1 MLSRFVRTQL
11 IIFAIASVI
20 GVATMAVVY
29 MQAPTLLSIGRI
41 TVKLQ
46 LPDTGALYRFS
57 NVTVRGVQ
65 LGKVTDVSLTDEGAV
80 ATLSLATAPRV
91 PTDLVAQV
99 KSLSAVGEQYVD
111 LLPRK
116 DSGPYLTDD
125 SMIAAKDVVL
135 PQAVGPML
143 DQVSSLLE
151 SVPKER
157 ISSLLDESFKALDGA
172 DYDLGSLIDSSAK
185 LSADLNSVGDRTRTL
200 VDDSVPLLDGQRQS
214 ANDIRTWT
222 RRLAGFTE
230 QLAQN
235 DPQVRSLLQR
245 GPGTADEVSALLN
258 QLKPTLPVL
267 LANLTSVGQVTM
279 MYRPGIEQLL
289 VLLPP
294 YVAAEQ
300 SLGLPWNN
308 PTGMSLGD
316 FNINI
321 GDPPVCTAGFLPPSS
336 WRSPADTSDIDTP
349 EGLYCK
355 LPQDSPI
362 AVRGARNS
370 PCPGQPGKRAPT
382 AAMCRS
388 DKPFEPL
395 AMHPHALGP
404 YAFDPNLIAQG
415 IPPDDR
421 TNFHENIYG
430 PLEGTPLPAD
440 PGTLPA
446 APVPGASPA
455 EVPPPASAPPP
466 TELPP
471 PAESPSPIEV
481 LPSADVPPAPPI
493 GVTPTGPPPGAVDPA
508 VAPSAFHSS
517 GGPSVAAARYDP
529 DTGRFITAD
538 GQVLRQT
545 NLVTHGAAMS
555 WQQLLPTA

>member
-1 MLSRFVRTQL
+1 MLTRFVRVQL
-11 IIFAIASVI
+11 IVFVIASVI

-65 LGKVTDVSLTDEGAV
+65 LGKVTDVGLTDEGAV
-80 ATLSLATAPRV
+80 ATLSLATSPKV

-116 DSGPYLTDD
+116 DSGPYLTDG

-157 ISSLLDESFKALDGA
+157 ISGLLDESYKALDGA
-172 DYDLGSLIDSSAK
+172 DYDLGSLLDSSAK
-185 LSADLNSVGDRTRTL
+185 LSADLDSVGDRTRTL

-214 ANDIRTWT
+214 ADDIRTWT
-222 RRLAGFTE
+222 RGLAGFTQ

-235 DPQVRSLLQR
+235 DPQVRTLLQR
-245 GPGTADEVSALLN
+245 GPATAQEVSALLN

-279 MYRPGIEQLL
+279 TYLPGIEQLL

-294 YVAAEQ
+294 YIAAEQ

-308 PTGMSLGD
+308 PTGMALGD

-349 EGLYCK
+349 DGLYCK

-370 PCPGQPGKRAPT
+370 PCMDKPGKRAPT
-382 AAMCRS
+382 VAICKS

-395 AMHPHALGP
+395 SMHPHALGP
-404 YAFDPNLIAQG
+404 YAFDPNLVAQG

-421 TNFHENIYG
+421 IDFHENIYG
-430 PLEGTPLPAD
+430 PLDGTPMPAD
-440 PGTLPA
+440 PNA
-446 APVPGASPA
+446 VPPA
-455 EVPPPASAPPP
+455 E
-466 TELPP
+466 PP
-471 PAESPSPIEV
+471 PAEVAPPG
-481 LPSADVPPAPPI
+481 PAP
-493 GVTPTGPPPGAVDPA
+493 GPADPA
-508 VAPSAFHSS
+508 VAPSSFHSS
-517 GGPSVAAARYDP
+517 GGPSVAAAQYDP

-538 GQVLRQT
+538 GQVGRQS
-545 NLVTHGAAMS
+545 NLAPGPATS

>member
-11 IIFAIASVI
+11 IIFAIASIV

-29 MQAPTLLSIGRI
+29 MQAPTLLGVGRI

-65 LGKVTDVSLTDEGAV
+65 LGKVTDVGLTDDGAV
-80 ATLSLATAPRV
+80 ATLSLATYPRV
-91 PTDLVAQV
+91 PADLAAAVR
-99 KSLSAVGEQYVD
+99 SLSAVGEQYVD
-111 LLPRK
+111 LLPRT
-116 DSGPYLTDD
+116 DSGPYLTDG
-125 SMIAAKDVVL
+125 SVIAAKDVTL
-135 PQAVGPML
+135 PQPVGPML
-143 DQVSSLLE
+143 DQVSTLLE

-157 ISSLLDESFKALDGA
+157 ISGLLDESFKALDGA

-185 LSADLNSVGDRTRTL
+185 VAADLNSVGDQTRTL
-200 VDDSVPLLDGQRQS
+200 VDDAAPLLDGQRQS
-214 ANDIRTWT
+214 TNDIRTWT
-222 RRLAGFTE
+222 HGLAGFTE
-230 QLAQN
+230 QLAHN
-235 DPQVRSLLQR
+235 DPEVRSLLQK
-245 GPGTADEVSALLN
+245 GPGTAQEVSMLLN

-267 LANLTSVGQVTM
+267 LANLSTVGQVAVT
-279 MYRPGIEQLL
+279 YRPGIEQLL

-294 YVAAEQ
+294 YIAAEQ

-308 PTGMSLGD
+308 PTGLPLGD
-316 FNINI
+316 FNINL

-349 EGLYCK
+349 DGLYCK

-370 PCPGQPGKRAPT
+370 PCMDKPGKRAPT
-382 AAMCRS
+382 VAICKS

-395 AMHPHALGP
+395 AMRPHALGP
-404 YAFDPNLIAQG
+404 YTFDPNLIAQG

-421 TNFHENIYG
+421 VNLSDNVYG
-430 PLEGTPLPAD
+430 PAEGTPMPAD
-440 PGTLPA
+440 PNAVPP
-446 APVPGASPA
+446 APVPGAPPA
-455 EVPPPASAPPP
+455 EVPPP
-466 TELPP
+466 
-471 PAESPSPIEV
+471 V
-481 LPSADVPPAPPI
+481 GVPPAAPP
-493 GVTPTGPPPGAVDPA
+493 VEVAPTGPAPGPTDPA
-508 VAPSAFHSS
+508 LAPSAFHPS
-517 GGPSVAAARYDP
+517 GGPSVAAAEYDP

-538 GQVLRQT
+538 GQVLRQS
-545 NLVTHGAAMS
+545 NLAEHGWATS